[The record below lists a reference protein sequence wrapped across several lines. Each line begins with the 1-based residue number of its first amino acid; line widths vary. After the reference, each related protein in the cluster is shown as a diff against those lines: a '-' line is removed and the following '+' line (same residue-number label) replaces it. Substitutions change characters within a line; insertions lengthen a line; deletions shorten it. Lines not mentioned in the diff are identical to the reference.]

1 MDSHATGHP
10 VGGHEK
16 SMVELKPIL
25 GFGIILMVVTAF
37 SFLLVWFMLDLLQM
51 NQTRKDVPLS
61 VLANPDPIPPAPR
74 LQVSS
79 GQDLKM
85 TRRTEEVVLKSYRWV
100 NKEAGIVGIPVEQ
113 AINILAEKG
122 LPTRSE

>member
-10 VGGHEK
+10 VGGHEE
-16 SMVELKPIL
+16 STVELKSVI
-25 GFGIILMVVTAF
+25 GFGIILVVVTAL

-100 NKEAGIVGIPVEQ
+100 NKEAGIVGIPVEH
-113 AINILAEKG
+113 AIAILVEKG
-122 LPTRSE
+122 LPARSE